1 MCNAAYLGVF
11 LYINM
16 LQYTKGVI
24 MLDRLELLVKDKIKD
39 IKNKHVLVI
48 GLGGVGGYTVESL
61 IRSGIEKITIVDY
74 DKIDI
79 TNLNRQIIA
88 NMNNIGCFK
97 VDEMEKRIISINPNC
112 KIYKIKDKITIENI
126 DILFQNKIDYLID
139 ACDTVSV
146 KKELILKCI
155 DKKIK
160 FISCMGTGNKM
171 DPSKLKIMDVRD
183 TNYDPLARIIRK
195 MVKDKK
201 IKDKIYVVAS
211 SEIPIKRDKI
221 GSNAYVPS
229 TAGLLLT
236 SYVINDIVGEL

>member
-1 MCNAAYLGVF
+1 
-11 LYINM
+11 
-16 LQYTKGVI
+16 

-39 IKNKHVLVI
+39 IKTKHVLVI

-61 IRSGIEKITIVDY
+61 VRSGIEKITIVDY

-79 TNLNRQIIA
+79 TNLNRQIIS
-88 NMNNIGCFK
+88 NIGNVGCYK
-97 VDEMEKRIISINPNC
+97 VDEWEKRIKLINPNC

-126 DILFQNKIDYLID
+126 DILFQNKVDYIID

-171 DPSKLKIMDVRD
+171 DPSKLKIMDIRD

-211 SEIPIKRDKI
+211 NEIPIKRDKI